1 VLSTPSRKRGSDRRP
16 GPQPSRRLVITYR
29 PIGELRLDERNPRAH
44 SKRQIRQLADSIEEF
59 GFIGAVVID
68 GQGNIIA
75 GNARVLAC
83 LQLGWTEVP
92 TIGVDHL
99 SPEQI
104 RAYIIADN
112 RLAETATWDERLLA
126 ETLRDLSLA
135 DLDFSLEVTGFE
147 MAEIDLRIESLT
159 APTKGEDDAADV
171 EVPAPVG
178 PAVSRPGDLWI
189 LGRHRLLCGSA
200 LDAAVY
206 ARLMAGKRAAM
217 VFTDPP
223 YNVPIAGHV
232 GGLGAIRHR
241 EFPMASGEMS
251 SPDFTAFL
259 STALGRA
266 AEHSRDGAL
275 HFVCMDWR
283 HMRELLA
290 AGAEAYTE
298 LKNLCVW
305 AKDNAGMGSLYRS
318 QHELVFV
325 YKSGK
330 GAHLNNV
337 ELGRHGRHRTNL
349 WSYPGINTLRRSS
362 DEGDLLAL
370 HPTVKPV
377 RLVADAILDCTA
389 RGDLV
394 LDPFL
399 GSGTTL
405 IAAERV
411 GRRCAGIELDPLYI
425 DTIIRRW
432 QALTG
437 DMARHGVSGE
447 SFEAAERHAA
457 ASAVTK
463 AEELADV
470 A

>member
-1 VLSTPSRKRGSDRRP
+1 MAGVGFNVPVLIDR
-16 GPQPSRRLVITYR
+16 
-29 PIGELRLDERNPRAH
+29 E
-44 SKRQIRQLADSIEEF
+44 
-59 GFIGAVVID
+59 D
-68 GQGNIIA
+68 G
-75 GNARVLAC
+75 VLAGHAR
-83 LQLGWTEVP
+83 LLAARQLGWTEVP
-92 TIGVDHL
+92 TIGLDHL
-99 SPEQI
+99 SPEQA
-104 RAYIIADN
+104 RAFTIADN
-112 RLAETATWDERLLA
+112 RLAETATWNERLLA

-135 DLDFSLEVTGFE
+135 DLDFSLELTGFE

-159 APTKGEDDAADV
+159 ASAEDDDLSADA
-171 EVPAPVG
+171 ELPAPAG
-178 PAVSRPGDLWI
+178 PAISRTGDLWI
-189 LGRHRLLCGSA
+189 LGRHRLLCASA
-200 LDAAVY
+200 LDEAAY
-206 ARLMAGKRAAM
+206 ARLLGGKRAAM

-223 YNVPIAGHV
+223 YNVPIGGHV
-232 GGLGAIRHR
+232 GGLGAIQHR
-241 EFPMASGEMS
+241 EFAMASGEMS
-251 SPDFTAFL
+251 SPEFTTFL
-259 STALGRA
+259 RTSLGLA
-266 AEHSRDGAL
+266 ARHSRDGAL

-283 HMRELLA
+283 HMPELLA

-325 YKSGK
+325 YKAGN
-330 GAHLNNV
+330 GAHRNNV
-337 ELGRHGRHRTNL
+337 ELGRHGRHRSNL

-377 RLVADAILDCTA
+377 RLVADAILDCSA

-411 GRRCAGIELDPLYI
+411 GRRCAGIELDPLYV
-425 DTIIRRW
+425 DTVIRRW

-437 DMARHGVSGE
+437 DTARHAVSGE
-447 SFEAAERHAA
+447 SFEAVESRRDKPVEGAHAA
-457 ASAVTK
+457 
-463 AEELADV
+463 
-470 A
+470 